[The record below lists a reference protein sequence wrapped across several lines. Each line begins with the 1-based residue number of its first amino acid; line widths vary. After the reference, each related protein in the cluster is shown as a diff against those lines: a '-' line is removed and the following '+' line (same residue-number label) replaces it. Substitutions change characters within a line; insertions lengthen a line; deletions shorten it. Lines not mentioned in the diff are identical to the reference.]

1 MSLLVARRVSKVYP
15 GRGAPVEALR
25 EVDLSVT
32 FGEFV
37 CVLGVSGCG
46 KSTFLHLVAGLEA
59 ATAGQ
64 LLLEGRPIAAPPAE
78 VSVVFQEHG
87 LFPWMTVRR
96 NVEFNL
102 KARGIAPAERRGAAA
117 AFIEL
122 VGLIGFES
130 KYPHELSGGMRQR
143 VGIARALTTR
153 PRLLL
158 MDEPFGALD
167 AQTRSIMQ
175 AELLRIW
182 QAQRSTVLFVTHSVD
197 EAIFLADRVVVLS
210 PRPGRVRQIINV
222 KLDRPRDE
230 TSARF
235 GEHKRLI
242 LDEIREDL
250 QRVAGRT
257 PS

>member
-1 MSLLVARRVSKVYP
+1 MSLLEARRVSKVYA

-25 EVDLSVT
+25 EVDLAVT

-37 CVLGVSGCG
+37 CLLGVSGCG
-46 KSTFLHLVAGLEA
+46 KSTFLHLVAGLESP
-59 ATAGQ
+59 TAGE
-64 LLLEGRPIAAPPAE
+64 LLLDGRPIAAPPAE

-102 KARGIAPAERRGAAA
+102 KARGVSPAERRQAAA
-117 AFIEL
+117 ELIEL
-122 VGLIGFES
+122 VGLTGFES

-197 EAIFLADRVVVLS
+197 EAVFLADRVVVLS
-210 PRPGRVRQIINV
+210 PRPGRVRQTIDV
-222 KLDRPRDE
+222 AMARPRDE
-230 TSARF
+230 TSPRF

-250 QRVAGRT
+250 QRAATRA
-257 PS
+257 

>member
-1 MSLLVARRVSKVYP
+1 MSLLEARGVSKVFA

-25 EVDLSVT
+25 GVDFSVG

-37 CVLGVSGCG
+37 CLLGVSGCG
-46 KSTFLHLVAGLEA
+46 KSTFLHLAAGLERP
-59 ATAGQ
+59 TTGQ
-64 LLLEGRPIAAPPAE
+64 LLLDGRPIAAPPAE

-87 LFPWMTVRR
+87 LFPWMTVQR

-102 KARGIAPAERRGAAA
+102 KARGLPPAERRGAAA
-117 AFIEL
+117 ELIEL
-122 VGLIGFES
+122 VGLTGFES

-167 AQTRSIMQ
+167 AQTRSVMQ

-197 EAIFLADRVVVLS
+197 EAVFLADRVVVLS
-210 PRPGRVRQIINV
+210 PRPGRVRQIIDV
-222 KLDRPRDE
+222 KMERPRDE
-230 TSARF
+230 TSPRF

-250 QRVAGRT
+250 QRVARHT
-257 PS
+257 